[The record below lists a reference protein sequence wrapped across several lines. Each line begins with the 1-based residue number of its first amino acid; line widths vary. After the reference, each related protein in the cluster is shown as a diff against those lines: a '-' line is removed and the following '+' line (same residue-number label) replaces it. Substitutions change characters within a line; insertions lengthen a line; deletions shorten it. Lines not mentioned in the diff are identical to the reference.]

1 MHYTCQHR
9 TFIKKN
15 FSSCIY
21 TCICKYKTKNVSVFS
36 YFCKFTFIT
45 QFYATTK
52 EKLKIK

>member
-1 MHYTCQHR
+1 MRIIHASIAHLFIMH
-9 TFIKKN
+9 
-15 FSSCIY
+15 IY
-21 TCICKYKTKNVSVFS
+21 TCICKNKTKNVSMFS